1 MTLEGSCDWITE
13 RCWDSWAHKRVGL
26 GLNCGHA
33 GVWKRGIYV
42 SCLVTGRW
50 CRSAGSCSG
59 CTALKGGIIYILH
72 TAERPFW
79 SEGRFLSVYVFAQ
92 MCFGAV
98 FNIIFHIFF
107 IAVGA
112 FGRLYSQEDT
122 ENPSELSLLHLNH
135 SDCFFGGVGG
145 VICWLLL
152 WPFSNQNLII
162 GCLNCFIL
170 VLSSLCFKGLKRTPS

>member
-1 MTLEGSCDWITE
+1 M
-13 RCWDSWAHKRVGL
+13 
-26 GLNCGHA
+26 
-33 GVWKRGIYV
+33 

-135 SDCFFGGVGG
+135 SDCFFGGGGGG
-145 VICWLLL
+145 VIC
-152 WPFSNQNLII
+152 
-162 GCLNCFIL
+162 
-170 VLSSLCFKGLKRTPS
+170 